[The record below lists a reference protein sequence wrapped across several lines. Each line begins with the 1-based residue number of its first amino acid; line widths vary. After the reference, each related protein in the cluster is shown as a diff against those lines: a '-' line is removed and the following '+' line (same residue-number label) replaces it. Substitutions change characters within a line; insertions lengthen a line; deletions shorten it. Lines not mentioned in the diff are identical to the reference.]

1 MFDGNWKRAF
11 EKGRYIRRDIEDEL
25 MRYLDVPEIL
35 AVVGPRQAGKTS
47 LFYNIHSQLE
57 NSVFVS
63 FEDRDI
69 LNIFEEDEK
78 GFGELYLEDT
88 DYLFIDEFQY
98 AEKGGKKLKYLYDR
112 YPGKKVLITGSSTV
126 DMTVKGLKYLVGR
139 VFKFRLFPFSFSE
152 FLRAKDEKLYR
163 IYVKRTEELE
173 RWVKGEGELTISDTL
188 LERMEDLR
196 REYIVYGGYPRVVLS
211 KTPEEKRKVL
221 DSIVDT
227 YLIREIRD
235 VMGISQDRRLLDLM
249 KILALRMGEQINYNS
264 VCEKGDITYNELK
277 EWLSVL
283 EHTFVLEQVRPFY
296 TNKQKE
302 LIKTPKIYFY
312 DNGFRNSMLGMYQDP
327 EVRPDRGELNENFFF
342 TQSRQTLKYWRT
354 KSKAEV
360 DFIWDRE
367 GKIAFEVKTAPKVT
381 RSFRSFQKKYD
392 PVYSFVMNEK
402 MIGKEGDIFFVPL
415 IFSEKIM
422 DIFY

>member
-1 MFDGNWKRAF
+1 
-11 EKGRYIRRDIEDEL
+11 
-25 MRYLDVPEIL
+25 
-35 AVVGPRQAGKTS
+35 
-47 LFYNIHSQLE
+47 
-57 NSVFVS
+57 
-63 FEDRDI
+63 
-69 LNIFEEDEK
+69 
-78 GFGELYLEDT
+78 
-88 DYLFIDEFQY
+88 
-98 AEKGGKKLKYLYDR
+98 
-112 YPGKKVLITGSSTV
+112 
-126 DMTVKGLKYLVGR
+126 MTVKGLKYLVGR

-235 VMGISQDRRLLDLM
+235 VMGISQDRRLSNLM